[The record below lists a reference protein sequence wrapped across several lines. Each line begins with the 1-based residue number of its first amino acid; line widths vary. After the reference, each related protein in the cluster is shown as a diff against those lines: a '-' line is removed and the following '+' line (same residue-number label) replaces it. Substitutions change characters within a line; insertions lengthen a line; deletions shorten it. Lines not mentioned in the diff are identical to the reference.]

1 MVQIGYTLSSEEFRP
16 TELVEQAVKAE
27 QAGFPFA
34 GISDHYHPWMD
45 SQGQAP
51 LVWTTLGGIAAR
63 TSSLRVMTGVTAPII
78 RYHPTIVAQAAATVA
93 DMMPGRFTLG
103 VGTGEMLNEH
113 INGDQWPPI
122 SIRQEMLAE
131 AIDII
136 RELWQGGY
144 TTIQGNYYEVQNARL
159 YTLPETLP
167 GIYVAASGAE
177 SGTLAGRMGD
187 GLVSTSPDKQTV
199 DAFNAA
205 GGRSKPKIGQLTACW
220 AKDENEA
227 AETALK
233 YWGYT
238 ALGSQ
243 LSQELALPKYFQES
257 TEKLVTT
264 DMIKKTVVCGP
275 DPAKYHEQIQQY
287 IDAGFD
293 HVYIHQI
300 GPDQDGYIDFARQEI
315 LPHYG

>member
-16 TELVEQAVKAE
+16 NELVEQAVKAE
-27 QAGFPFA
+27 AAGFSFA

-45 SQGQAP
+45 SQGQSP
-51 LVWTTLGGIAAR
+51 LVWSTLGGIAVK
-63 TSSLRVMTGVTAPII
+63 TSSIKVMTGVTAPII

-136 RELWQGGY
+136 RELWDGGY
-144 TTIQGNYYEVQNARL
+144 TTVQGDYYDVQNARL
-159 YTLPETLP
+159 YTLPEQLP
-167 GIYVAASGAE
+167 KIYVAASGAE
-177 SGTLAGRMGD
+177 SGTLAGKMGD

-199 DAFNAA
+199 DAFDKA
-205 GGRSKPKIGQLTACW
+205 GGRNKPKVGQLTACW

-227 AETALK
+227 AQTALK

-257 TEKLVTT
+257 AEKLVTT
-264 DMIKKTVVCGP
+264 DMMKKAVVCGR
-275 DPAKYHEQIQQY
+275 DPAKYHEKIQAY

-300 GPDQDGYIDFARQEI
+300 GPDQDGYIEFAKKEI
-315 LPHYG
+315 LPTYG